1 MDDGDDNRA
10 NVRAVHSLD
19 DPAVSDYRNLKDR
32 ELARAGGKFIAEGEL
47 VVRRLLASD
56 FAVESVL
63 LAERRVAEIAP
74 LVPPHVP
81 IYSAGA
87 GVVDRILG
95 FQFHSGVI
103 AVGRRKPSP
112 SLDAVARAWGPA
124 ATLVVLPEVNK
135 TDNLGALLRI
145 CGAFGADAVL
155 LGPRCCDPFYRE
167 SARVSMGAVFV
178 LPLVRSADLAADLSG
193 LRQRWG
199 VELVATVL
207 DESAEALA
215 GAARGPRL
223 GLLFGNEAQGLGP
236 ELTALC
242 DRKVRIP
249 MKLGTDSLNV
259 AIAAAVFLYHFT
271 LGQAQRPQG

>member
-1 MDDGDDNRA
+1 MSDGGVIRA
-10 NVRAVHSLD
+10 HVQAVQSLD
-19 DPAVSDYRNLKDR
+19 DPAVADYRNLKDR
-32 ELARAGGKFIAEGEL
+32 ELARAEGKFIAEGEL

-81 IYSAGA
+81 VYSAGA
-87 GVVDRILG
+87 AVVDRILG
-95 FQFHSGVI
+95 FPFHSGVI

-112 SLDAVARAWGPA
+112 SLEAVARTWGPRV
-124 ATLVVLPEVNK
+124 TLVVLPEVNK

-145 CGAFGADAVL
+145 SGAFGADAVL

-178 LPLVRSADLAADLSG
+178 LPLVRSTDLAADLTD

-199 VELVATVL
+199 VELAATVL
-207 DESAEALA
+207 DESAEVLA
-215 GAARGPRL
+215 RAARGPRL

-236 ELTALC
+236 DLVALC
-242 DRKVRIP
+242 DRQVRIP

-259 AIAAAVFLYHFT
+259 AIAAAVFLFHFT
-271 LGQAQRPQG
+271 AGVPDNQGR

>member
-1 MDDGDDNRA
+1 
-10 NVRAVHSLD
+10 
-19 DPAVSDYRNLKDR
+19 
-32 ELARAGGKFIAEGEL
+32 

-56 FAVESVL
+56 FPVESVL

-81 IYSAGA
+81 VYAA
-87 GVVDRILG
+87 AARAVDQILG
-95 FQFHSGVI
+95 FPFHSGVI
-103 AVGRRKPSP
+103 AVGRRKPSA
-112 SLDAVARAWGPA
+112 SLEAVAGAWGPR
-124 ATLVVLPEVNK
+124 ATVVVLPEVNK

-145 CGAFGADAVL
+145 SGAFGADAVL

-178 LPLVRSADLAADLSG
+178 LPLVRSADLAADLAD
-193 LRQRWG
+193 LRRRWG

-207 DESAEALA
+207 DDSAEALA
-215 GAARGPRL
+215 GAARPPRL
-223 GLLFGNEAQGLGP
+223 GLLFGNEAQGLSP
-236 ELTALC
+236 EQVALC

-259 AIAAAVFLYHFT
+259 AVAAAVFLYHFT
-271 LGQAQRPQG
+271 MGQGNGFTSP